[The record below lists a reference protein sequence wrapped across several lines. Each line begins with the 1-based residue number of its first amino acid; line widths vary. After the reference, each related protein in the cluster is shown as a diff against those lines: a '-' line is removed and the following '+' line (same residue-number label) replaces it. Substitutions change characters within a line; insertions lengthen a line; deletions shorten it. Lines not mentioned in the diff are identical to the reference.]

1 MTINIRARRAFR
13 ERDGEF
19 PTNGADA
26 EPVAN
31 RNVDL
36 GPLPGQVGFL
46 MRRAGLAMSQDFLRT
61 FADVAIRPAQYGVLL
76 IIENNPGLK
85 QAGMSVALGIK
96 RTNLVALLDGLE
108 ERGFVRREA
117 ATGDRRSYALYL
129 TSKGIALMQRL
140 RELHELHES
149 RMIARIGEDGR
160 AQLLALLVAAREAFG
175 PSQLE
180 QDKDV

>member
-1 MTINIRARRAFR
+1 MTTNIRARRAFH

-26 EPVAN
+26 EPLAN

-46 MRRAGLAMSQDFLRT
+46 MRRAWLAMSQDFLRT

-76 IIENNPGLK
+76 IIEHNPGLK
-85 QAGMSVALGIK
+85 QAEVSAALGIK

-108 ERGFVRREA
+108 ERGFARREA
-117 ATGDRRSYALYL
+117 ATSDRRSYALHL
-129 TSKGIALMQRL
+129 TSKGTALLQHL

-149 RMIARIGEDGR
+149 RMIASIGEEGR
-160 AQLLALLVAAREAFG
+160 ARLLALLAAVRGAFG

>member
-1 MTINIRARRAFR
+1 MTTNIRLRRAFR
-13 ERDGEF
+13 EHDGEF
-19 PTNGADA
+19 PANGADA
-26 EPVAN
+26 EPLAN

-46 MRRAGLAMSQDFLRT
+46 MRRAWLAMSQDFLRT

-76 IIENNPGLK
+76 IIEHNPGLK
-85 QAGMSVALGIK
+85 QAEVSAALGIK

-108 ERGFVRREA
+108 ERGFAQREA
-117 ATGDRRSYALYL
+117 ATSDRRSYALHL
-129 TSKGIALMQRL
+129 TSKGTALLQHL

-149 RMIARIGEDGR
+149 RMIALIGEEGR
-160 AQLLALLVAAREAFG
+160 AQLLVLLAAVREAFG